1 MNKMSDVWF
10 VGHEGSI
17 DLADIVFLVYNCTYM
32 VGAIIPDYII
42 VYRISGIFL
51 SCESLCFLSSL
62 GYCVALMGRMGRE
75 WQFRRKINKGG
86 EMGMIWLSAHNLLH

>member
-1 MNKMSDVWF
+1 MFLFGAACRYKK
-10 VGHEGSI
+10 
-17 DLADIVFLVYNCTYM
+17 LIVHSLEIKEVNCTYM
-32 VGAIIPDYII
+32 VKAIIPDYII
-42 VYRISGIFL
+42 VYKISGIFF
-51 SCESLCFLSSL
+51 SCDNLCFLSSL